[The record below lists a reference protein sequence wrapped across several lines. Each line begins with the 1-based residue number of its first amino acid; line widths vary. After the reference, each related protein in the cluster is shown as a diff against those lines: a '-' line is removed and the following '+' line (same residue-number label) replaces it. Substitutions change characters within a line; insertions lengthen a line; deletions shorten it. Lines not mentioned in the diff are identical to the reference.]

1 MTIKEYKNSLGIDR
15 DDMPQIDGH
24 LVPHFVAYLTETLC
38 IRTSIGFKPTINLKP
53 TQKHFNQARVDAK
66 LKLAEEKGVQTLFKP
81 VMISGYTRRILDGH
95 NTVETIKQYNLKH
108 NTCHNV
114 LVFIIEYDILD
125 LLKFAELYQ
134 YSYKKSINQTT

>member
-1 MTIKEYKNSLGIDR
+1 MTIKEYKNSLGIER

-24 LVPHFVAYLTETLC
+24 LVPHFVAHLTETLG

-53 TQKHFNQARVDAK
+53 TQKQFNQARVDAK